1 MVPALYG
8 LSLSQASPSPN
19 APFPVFVSPS
29 PVSVAPGAGS
39 HVLHAPATDGHAP
52 APDVRVQQFLAA
64 FKGKKKKHSS
74 SLLRLEIKHTRA
86 SEF

>member
-1 MVPALYG
+1 MDTVPALYG

-29 PVSVAPGAGS
+29 PVSDAPGAGS
-39 HVLHAPATDGHAP
+39 RVLHAPATDGHAH

-64 FKGKKKKHSS
+64 FKGKKTFLVFIKTGNKTYM
-74 SLLRLEIKHTRA
+74 RL
-86 SEF
+86 